1 LAELAQAAPYPFIR
15 LPFGW
20 QKAFLFLTAVLAST
34 IDLKFGAIQYLEV
47 IYFGLIFLL
56 LILFVEAG
64 YRGTMYRVILWM
76 AILYLCFCLAALALG
91 IASLRFNFYF
101 PAYVPPLKRPLIIT
115 IARIVELIASVTAM
129 LYMGQIF
136 GRDINKA
143 RFTMVVYFW
152 TGVASGIYS
161 VLCIPIN
168 MSGHG
173 IPGPILIGAYEANR
187 LRGFYNEGGPYGLYV
202 ISLLIIGYA
211 IDRLGWIS
219 RRRVRLAMAFLCIIF
234 VMCYS
239 KAGFLAVI
247 TVFAFNGLFARSLTQ
262 RLIILGSG
270 LAIFIGITQ
279 IVDLPAVLRGYEAS
293 AAQYERLSHYHKEDA
308 NFVYGRIAGAFIV
321 PRMIA
326 AHPLT
331 GIGWGNYGLLRNA
344 PEYRGGAVFTEG
356 ADDPGLGM
364 FGLAAEIGLPLLGG
378 LLVVLLLPYFYLRH
392 LKAPI
397 WLSNLALVQPIVHVY
412 GAQLNLT
419 YPWVVTA
426 FALGLG
432 LFWSSQGGFPQ
443 ENDQLQVS

>member
-1 LAELAQAAPYPFIR
+1 MAELAQAAPNPSFR

-20 QKAFLFLTAVLAST
+20 QKAFLFLTALLAST
-34 IDLKFGAIQYLEV
+34 IDLKIGAIQYLEFL
-47 IYFGLIFLL
+47 YFGLIFVL

-64 YRGTMYRVILWM
+64 YRGAVYRIVFWM
-76 AILYLCFCLAALALG
+76 GMLYFFFSVAALALG

-101 PAYVPPLKRPLIIT
+101 PDYVPPLKRPLIIT
-115 IARIVELIASVTAM
+115 LARIVELIASVGAM
-129 LYMGQIF
+129 LYMAQIF
-136 GRDINKA
+136 GRDLAKV

-152 TGVASGIYS
+152 TGVASGIFS
-161 VLCIPIN
+161 ILCIPLN
-168 MSGHG
+168 ASGHA
-173 IPGPILIGAYEANR
+173 IPGPILSGAYEAHR

-219 RRRVRLAMAFLCIIF
+219 RQHVRLGMAFMSVIF
-234 VMCYS
+234 VLSYS
-239 KAGFLAVI
+239 KAGFLALI
-247 TVFAFNGLFARSLTQ
+247 TLFALNGLFARSLTQ
-262 RLIILGSG
+262 RLVILGSG
-270 LAIFIGITQ
+270 LAIFIAITQ
-279 IVDLPAVLRGYEAS
+279 IVDLPAVLRGYQAS

-308 NFVYGRIAGAFIV
+308 NFVYGRIAGAYIV

-344 PEYRGGAVFTEG
+344 PEYRGAAVFTEG

-378 LLVVLLLPYFYLRH
+378 LLVVLFLPYIYLRS
-392 LKAPI
+392 LKAPA
-397 WLSNLALVQPIVHVY
+397 WLSNLALVQPIVHLY

-432 LFWSSQGGFPQ
+432 LSWAAQGGFPQ
-443 ENDQLQVS
+443 QNQQPQVS